1 MSRENEMPHG
11 QHSRPLAALIALWL
25 LALAGLLLRVL
36 IANWSDDAYLGM
48 ALVGTALLVASG
60 LFLLAALLPG
70 TTPVRVASLGGLVV
84 IGVVCVMSGLSA
96 RALVAALATHN
107 VDQPGSAVLWR
118 QIVGLAVVLPSLA
131 GILVLLR
138 RQRRSRGA

>member
-1 MSRENEMPHG
+1 
-11 QHSRPLAALIALWL
+11 
-25 LALAGLLLRVL
+25 
-36 IANWSDDAYLGM
+36 
-48 ALVGTALLVASG
+48 
-60 LFLLAALLPG
+60 
-70 TTPVRVASLGGLVV
+70 VASLGGLVV

-96 RALVAALATHN
+96 LALVAALATHN